1 MIFQSQIQ
9 KQLRTSGGAIVDLNG
24 WWGDA
29 VATLLSFV
37 VVFSGAFALSTQ
49 SVEAKTSRSSS
60 RISRNYFVPAPP
72 PYTPSMVPSALV
84 MTYVQAVKAGEGDA
98 VVKKLVNPNNKYIF
112 MRNQGDKPQVV
123 RPNPYVS
130 YDRGVETRIL
140 KDIETFDSQISSSE
154 KDIGKLL
161 DL

>member
-1 MIFQSQIQ
+1 
-9 KQLRTSGGAIVDLNG
+9 
-24 WWGDA
+24 
-29 VATLLSFV
+29 
-37 VVFSGAFALSTQ
+37 
-49 SVEAKTSRSSS
+49 
-60 RISRNYFVPAPP
+60 
-72 PYTPSMVPSALV
+72 MVPSALV

-98 VVKKLVNPNNKYIF
+98 EVKKLVNPNNKYIF
-112 MRNQGDKPQVV
+112 ARNQEDMPQVV
-123 RPNPYVS
+123 RPNQYVS